1 MSHHEGPALLIAETA
16 CMLRPFYPLSLGS
29 GPFWSAL
36 LPFWSPLLVS
46 LPLHPR
52 VSAPLL
58 GFMFPRPP
66 GVPPAVWLPLPAW
79 GSLMLTACIG
89 LTDTDCLPRTHWLP
103 LPGSPPETHCL
114 GLTAPRCGK
123 GGPGPLGAYGGG
135 SAPVAGGG
143 SGHRAGAGAMAG
155 GGRARAGLDAACVRD
170 GGRPVRH
177 VGGRHPGRAAGR
189 VHGDEEVAQGA
200 GPAGPARRL
209 RVGCIGINAG
219 TDAALAASLV
229 RGCFA
234 LRMVSAL
241 TQAVR
246 GGGVALSWRAARWPR
261 CRRPAGVDGH
271 ILQASPHGPLPART
285 PEPSNLRAHIR
296 RRQQGKPC
304 ITLQLERRWT
314 AAGTSR
320 VFALSPARAGRSIAD
335 ACSPR
340 LDS

>member
-1 MSHHEGPALLIAETA
+1 MCSKNAAAAGSVGDPNILTRHVEGLQAKQGMSHHEGPALLIAETA

-58 GFMFPRPP
+58 GCAL
-66 GVPPAVWLPLPAW
+66 PPAVWLPLPAW

-234 LRMVSAL
+234 LRMVRAYAGCAWRRRGLVVASREVA
-241 TQAVR
+241 AV
-246 GGGVALSWRAARWPR
+246 P
-261 CRRPAGVDGH
+261 PAGRGRW
-271 ILQASPHGPLPART
+271 AYSPGQ
-285 PEPSNLRAHIR
+285 PS
-296 RRQQGKPC
+296 
-304 ITLQLERRWT
+304 WT
-314 AAGTSR
+314 APG
-320 VFALSPARAGRSIAD
+320 ARAGAVKPTGPHPAKAAGQAVHHASA
-335 ACSPR
+335 
-340 LDS
+340 